1 MCQGA
6 VKVRECV
13 CAFWEVYGGWLVAEN
28 GPGSFKHELVVKMGD
43 LHVAIGGVID
53 PVGVD
58 TVRGKIR
65 EIVGLQRM
73 HLMQFE
79 FCLDEFNR
87 YLSGLRLLDV
97 VLRET

>member
-43 LHVAIGGVID
+43 LHVAIN
-53 PVGVD
+53 
-58 TVRGKIR
+58 
-65 EIVGLQRM
+65 
-73 HLMQFE
+73 
-79 FCLDEFNR
+79 C
-87 YLSGLRLLDV
+87 Y
-97 VLRET
+97 

>member
-1 MCQGA
+1 MSEQGSD
-6 VKVRECV
+6 
-13 CAFWEVYGGWLVAEN
+13 
-28 GPGSFKHELVVKMGD
+28 SFKHDLVVKMGD
-43 LHVAIGGVID
+43 FHVDLEAGID
-53 PVGVD
+53 SVAVD

-79 FCLDEFNR
+79 FFLDEFNR

-97 VLRET
+97 VLREV

>member
-1 MCQGA
+1 MCQGG

-43 LHVAIGGVID
+43 LHGDLEAGID
-53 PVGVD
+53 SVPVD

-87 YLSGLRLLDV
+87 YLAALLLLDV